1 MSCSPGPPF
10 WANTKALSPA
20 WPRAWPRFSGRS
32 LGFASANSAAPSPA
46 RRSTAP
52 SSSRGLLSANVGCL
66 PLISSVY
73 NTFPVSIN
81 PMMEGLLWI
90 LLPGF
95 VAVAAGLLA
104 WFVMQS
110 RMEVLLADQR
120 TEMAEIRGSMD
131 AEKAAVQASMQS
143 ALRAAE
149 EATKRQAL
157 DNFLS
162 ELRVDQRHYTRENRL
177 LLNNRKSLVL
187 QERMYFRNIPLSDWI
202 EHEIQLEDGADVERL
217 VKDMTVFENAVVS
230 IADIPRPQRK
240 ALA

>member
-1 MSCSPGPPF
+1 
-10 WANTKALSPA
+10 
-20 WPRAWPRFSGRS
+20 
-32 LGFASANSAAPSPA
+32 
-46 RRSTAP
+46 
-52 SSSRGLLSANVGCL
+52 
-66 PLISSVY
+66 
-73 NTFPVSIN
+73 
-81 PMMEGLLWI
+81 MMEGLLWI

-95 VAVAAGLLA
+95 VAMAAGLLA

-110 RMEVLLADQR
+110 RMDVAIADQR
-120 TEMAEIRGSMD
+120 AEIAEIRGSVD
-131 AEKAAVQASMQS
+131 AEKAAVQASMHAS
-143 ALRAAE
+143 VRAAE
-149 EATKRQAL
+149 EIAKRQAL
-157 DNFLS
+157 DNFLA